1 MDAKSKKIKANRHLT
16 FKKNLTILKNKD
28 KNDDEDSNCNTNV
41 TESREGGNRH
51 K

>member
-1 MDAKSKKIKANRHLT
+1 MDEKSKKIKANSPLT
-16 FKKNLTILKNKD
+16 FKINLTILKCKD

-41 TESREGGNRH
+41 SESREGGNRH